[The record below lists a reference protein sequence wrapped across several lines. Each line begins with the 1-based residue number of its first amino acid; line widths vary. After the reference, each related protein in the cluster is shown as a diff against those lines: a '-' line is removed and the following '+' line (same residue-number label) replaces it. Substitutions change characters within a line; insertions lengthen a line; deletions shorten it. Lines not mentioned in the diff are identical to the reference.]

1 MTREP
6 AIVIPTGRE
15 QTRGKSGSGDND
27 QPPVVAIESIS
38 HREKELRRKQRWRR
52 VARSLWGT
60 VRRNAILLLALL
72 ALLYFVITAVAR

>member
-1 MTREP
+1 MTEEP

-15 QTRGKSGSGDND
+15 QTRGKSGSGDKG

-52 VARSLWGT
+52 AARSLGGML
-60 VRRNAILLLALL
+60 RRNAILLLALL
-72 ALLYFVITAVAR
+72 ALLYFVVNAIAS